1 MHLALEFGF
10 HVGSEERHTQLQL
23 FTKAE
28 SSCYLR
34 YRSESMPVKTNNRQ
48 RKSRMCIVYL
58 SDLRANFQTSGTT
71 IALAA
76 MLVQAPGRIVV
87 CEVWIGTARAWL
99 RML

>member
-1 MHLALEFGF
+1 
-10 HVGSEERHTQLQL
+10 
-23 FTKAE
+23 
-28 SSCYLR
+28 
-34 YRSESMPVKTNNRQ
+34 
-48 RKSRMCIVYL
+48 MCIVYL